1 MADDKKKNDGSVDPE
16 APLSDYYNNI
26 SQPMPALTPAEELEL
41 QKNIAPPPS
50 IEDEDDGKSHKHL
63 NFDSSAAE
71 QPGGL
76 EKLRQML
83 GSVGD
88 RFSQN
93 LAGSNKVIG
102 DATDTMLDR
111 IRMQNPAMSGPRLPD
126 QPMPAELAE
135 SQMMGNGVMGSVAP
149 VAKFAKLA
157 GMLGKVA
164 PSVERGAADAA
175 YEAAQAGQAPLQD
188 AIKAQQALSRSVDF
202 EQRLAA
208 QKLAARQA
216 ALNKLRG
223 Q

>member
-1 MADDKKKNDGSVDPE
+1 MDEEKKRAPGSVDPE
-16 APLSDYYNNI
+16 APLSDYYNNLSPVI
-26 SQPMPALTPAEELEL
+26 PALTPEEEQEL
-41 QKNIAPPPS
+41 QKNIAPPPNV
-50 IEDEDDGKSHKHL
+50 EDEDDGKSHRRL

-71 QPGGL
+71 PSGL
-76 EKLRQML
+76 QRLKQML

-93 LAGSNKVIG
+93 LQGSNKIIG
-102 DATDTMLDR
+102 DATDVMMDR
-111 IRMQNPAMSGPRLPD
+111 ARMQNPAMSGPRLPD
-126 QPMPAELAE
+126 APMPAELAE
-135 SQMMGNGVMGSVAP
+135 AQMMANGVAGSVAP

-164 PSVERGAADAA
+164 PSMERGAADAA
-175 YEAAQAGQAPLQD
+175 YEAAQTGKAPLQD
-188 AIKAQQALSRSVDF
+188 AIRAQQALSRSVDF

-208 QKLAARQA
+208 QKLMARQA